1 MSDSNQSPPPL
12 SERIDPEKLTYLWG
26 MTSLPC
32 SDTPANFLVAGGI
45 GSGKTITLRLLMQS
59 ALSPI
64 GRGLDHR
71 ALVYDAKGT
80 LAPILRGMGL
90 RCPLHVLNPFDR
102 RGLAWDIAAD
112 VASPLAARQLA
123 ASLIPEDES
132 AQPFFGDAARDL
144 LAAICLS
151 FIKTAPGKWTLR
163 DLLLAIRTRERLQ
176 SVLARAPE
184 IAPAVRAYIDNEL
197 TCSNILATLVTKLA
211 PFESIAASW
220 EHATAKLSL
229 ERWLQEES
237 VILLGDEPL
246 FHNSSALINQAIVS
260 YLAHFIFGQRQST
273 ARRTWLFFDEVSEV
287 GRLEA
292 LPKLMQAGLAQ
303 GVCVALGVRRFEQL
317 RRVYGSKATEELV
330 AACSHTTALRLD
342 DVETAEWAARH
353 FGPPVLASDLMT
365 LPPAAPEHGFAGF
378 HRTPR
383 AGTYF
388 AHKPWG
394 WVLANLGPSTDV
406 TKDGPPPG
414 KKASP

>member
-163 DLLLAIRTRERLQ
+163 DLLLAIRR
-176 SVLARAPE
+176 
-184 IAPAVRAYIDNEL
+184 
-197 TCSNILATLVTKLA
+197 
-211 PFESIAASW
+211 
-220 EHATAKLSL
+220 
-229 ERWLQEES
+229 
-237 VILLGDEPL
+237 
-246 FHNSSALINQAIVS
+246 
-260 YLAHFIFGQRQST
+260 
-273 ARRTWLFFDEVSEV
+273 
-287 GRLEA
+287 
-292 LPKLMQAGLAQ
+292 
-303 GVCVALGVRRFEQL
+303 GVRRP
-317 RRVYGSKATEELV
+317 
-330 AACSHTTALRLD
+330 RL
-342 DVETAEWAARH
+342 AEA
-353 FGPPVLASDLMT
+353 
-365 LPPAAPEHGFAGF
+365 
-378 HRTPR
+378 
-383 AGTYF
+383 
-388 AHKPWG
+388 
-394 WVLANLGPSTDV
+394 
-406 TKDGPPPG
+406 
-414 KKASP
+414 